1 MDLGSQGLRDL
12 VLRFE
17 AQGLEFG
24 GCMLQVHVLG
34 ELKRFKACIF
44 HNELPPP
51 PILGILPPPPPYGM
65 VPLLVA
71 ILVTVMPQS
80 CLPCNCCRF

>member
-1 MDLGSQGLRDL
+1 MDVGSQGLRDL

-24 GCMLQVHVLG
+24 GCRLQVHVLG

-44 HNELPPP
+44 HNELPPSP
-51 PILGILPPPPPYGM
+51 PMYDPILGILPPPHLM
-65 VPLLVA
+65 VWSPSWL
-71 ILVTVMPQS
+71 QS
-80 CLPCNCCRF
+80 S